1 MKKKANI
8 ELCESEL
15 KQIIAEYFGVSD
27 KNDIFFKVTMGQ
39 MDQEIVTCTVQKEI
53 EFPQTIT
60 LGSRPNW
67 WPEGAR
73 EIPYVQP
80 TQPVDTSKG
89 PSDPI
94 YPHDPFA
101 PYVTWSDRT
110 DATYTVASG
119 STANTKGENK

>member
-8 ELCESEL
+8 ELSESEL
-15 KQIIAEYFGVSD
+15 KQIIAEYFGVSNKD
-27 KNDIFFKVTMGQ
+27 DIHFAITEGQMGQ
-39 MDQEIVTCTVQKEI
+39 NIVTCRIWKEI
-53 EFPQTIT
+53 EFPETIT

-73 EIPYVQP
+73 EAPYLQP
-80 TQPVDTSKG
+80 TQPIDISKG

-94 YPHDPFA
+94 YPHDPFK

-110 DATYTVASG
+110 DATYTA
-119 STANTKGENK
+119 ADTKGENK

>member
-8 ELCESEL
+8 ELSESEL

-73 EIPYVQP
+73 EIP
-80 TQPVDTSKG
+80 
-89 PSDPI
+89 SDPI
-94 YPHDPFA
+94 YPYDPLK
-101 PYVTWSDRT
+101 PYVTWTDRT
-110 DATYTVASG
+110 DSTYTA
-119 STANTKGENK
+119 ADTKGENK

>member
-1 MKKKANI
+1 MKKKAVI

-15 KQIIAEYFGVSD
+15 RQIIAEYFGVSD
-27 KNDIFFKVTMGQ
+27 KNDILFQSVEGQ
-39 MDQEIVTCTVQKEI
+39 MGQEIVTCTVVKEI
-53 EFPQTIT
+53 EFPQTIS

-67 WPEGAR
+67 WPEGVR
-73 EIPYVQP
+73 EVPCVQP

-94 YPHDPFA
+94 YPHDPFK

-110 DATYTVASG
+110 EATYTA
-119 STANTKGENK
+119 ADTKGENK